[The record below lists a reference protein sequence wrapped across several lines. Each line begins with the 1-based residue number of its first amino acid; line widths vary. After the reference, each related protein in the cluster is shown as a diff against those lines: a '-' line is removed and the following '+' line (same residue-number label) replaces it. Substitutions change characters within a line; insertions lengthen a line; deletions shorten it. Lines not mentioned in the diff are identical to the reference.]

1 MERPPFRLV
10 TLARPYPDAGAPL
23 LGRLSAAIL
32 LALGAVHDAGPVEF
46 VLRMDTDALVI
57 GPFAAAVRDFLRRHP
72 RTGMLGTLGCTCRRD
87 EPYYGCEARSV
98 SDVMLAPH
106 RRIRQHARRAIGNG
120 YAAKEYCQGG
130 AYVLPFR
137 TVERM
142 ALRGYLSAPEIWVE
156 APVPED
162 VMMGMYTRAVG
173 LRSMDFSRPGQPF
186 ANHYRGLPYPPREL
200 VRRGH
205 AIVHSVKRDAR
216 FSERE
221 IRRFFR
227 ERRP

>member
-1 MERPPFRLV
+1 LI
-10 TLARPYPDAGAPL
+10 TLARPYRDRGEPL
-23 LGRLSAAIL
+23 LGRLSAGIL
-32 LALGAVHDAGPVEF
+32 LALRAVHEAGSADF
-46 VLRMDTDALVI
+46 VLRLDTDALVI
-57 GPFAAAVRDFLRRHP
+57 APFAAAVSGFLQGHP

-87 EPYYGCEARSV
+87 EPYYGCEARAV
-98 SDVMLAPH
+98 SDVMLARDRH
-106 RRIRQHARRAIGNG
+106 VRAHARRAIANG
-120 YAAKEYCQGG
+120 YVAKEYCQGG
-130 AYVLPFR
+130 AYVLPSR

-142 ALRGYLSAPEIWVE
+142 ARRGYLAAPEIWLD

-173 LRSMDFSRPGQPF
+173 LRSMDFSMPGQPF

-205 AIVHSVKRDAR
+205 AIVHSVKRDPD
-216 FSERE
+216 FSEAE

-227 ERRP
+227 VARTSGPRVW